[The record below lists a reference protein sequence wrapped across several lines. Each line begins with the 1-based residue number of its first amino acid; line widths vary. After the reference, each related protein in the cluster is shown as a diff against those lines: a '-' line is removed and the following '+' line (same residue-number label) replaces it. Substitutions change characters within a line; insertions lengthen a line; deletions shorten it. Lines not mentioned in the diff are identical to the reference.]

1 MKTINLKKGMFVYEL
16 GKQKLYETVAEVLED
31 YPYANIEH
39 INNAL
44 AQPNNFG
51 IIRSCFFTEEDPA
64 FTQLQKPSDVF
75 KILN

>member
-31 YPYANIEH
+31 YPHASVEH
-39 INNAL
+39 INYTF
-44 AQPNNFG
+44 AQPDNFG
-51 IIRSCFFTEEDPA
+51 IVRGCFFTEEYPA

-75 KILN
+75 EILN